1 MSEIGDDF
9 AFLKEMQK
17 QKRAN
22 NTVSS
27 TELLKSRNIKFES
40 KNNGAHLI
48 VTHGTKI
55 VDFWPAT
62 GRFISRVS
70 NKDGRGV
77 YNLFKYIGAPSSKP
91 EVKDNGQKD

>member
-9 AFLKEMQK
+9 KFLKELQK
-17 QKRAN
+17 KKRAD
-22 NTVSS
+22 NTLSS
-27 TELLKSRNIKFES
+27 TELLKSRNVKFES

-48 VTHGTKI
+48 VTHGAKV

-62 GRFISRVS
+62 GRFISRSS

-77 YNLFKYIGAPSSKP
+77 YKLFEYIGAPAPKKQSESSAN
-91 EVKDNGQKD
+91 D